1 MNDSWG
7 RFMDPANFAAS
18 SMGIVMPA
26 VPGGYAFVPKT
37 LPRQIDVGS
46 LAPLLSEAS
55 MALGELKGI
64 GRFLPNPYLLIR
76 PLQRKEAVA
85 SSNIEGTFTNLSDLF
100 LLEAG
105 ADEKDRPPDTRE
117 VMNYVHALE
126 HAVERL
132 AELPVCLRLMR
143 EIHEILLRGVRTNRG
158 ANVTPGEFK
167 TTQNWIGGATIQSAR
182 FVPPPPL
189 ETIECLRDFENFI
202 HDEEA
207 LKLPSLIY
215 SAMIHY
221 QFETIHPFPDGNGRV
236 GRLLIPLILCEKGIL
251 PQPLLYMSPF
261 FERNRDEYIDNLF
274 SVSSTGNSNRWFSY
288 FLRGVI
294 EQCHDTVTRIKDLQD
309 LHSQYRQKL
318 QQARASALLGRLA
331 DELIGQPFITV
342 PMIQRRLGVTY
353 RGAQLNVERLIQEG
367 MLREMGIGE
376 RPRWYVAYEVF
387 EIIHR

>member
-1 MNDSWG
+1 
-7 RFMDPANFAAS
+7 
-18 SMGIVMPA
+18 
-26 VPGGYAFVPKT
+26 
-37 LPRQIDVGS
+37 
-46 LAPLLSEAS
+46 
-55 MALGELKGI
+55 
-64 GRFLPNPYLLIR
+64 
-76 PLQRKEAVA
+76 
-85 SSNIEGTFTNLSDLF
+85 
-100 LLEAG
+100 
-105 ADEKDRPPDTRE
+105 
-117 VMNYVHALE
+117 
-126 HAVERL
+126 
-132 AELPVCLRLMR
+132 MR

-167 TTQNWIGGATIQSAR
+167 TTQNWIGGATIQGAR

-274 SVSSTGNSNRWFSY
+274 SVSSTGNWNRWFSY

-376 RPRWYVAYEVF
+376 RPRWYVAYQVF